1 MTRTASAQLRTTHA
15 KTAPR
20 RAPQQ
25 APVTSRRPRPPA
37 RPAVTA
43 AASGQTSPQVVAPLH
58 DVAEAKELATDDFG
72 VIWLD
77 CGGRPVREALTSLV
91 HLAVDLEGIVTVLD
105 QSTTYV
111 VALVKLPRASFA
123 RFQGALMLAGGQ
135 VIEGGSQSETTE
147 TVFLVS
153 QSAALVS

>member
-1 MTRTASAQLRTTHA
+1 VAQVSATKPLRET
-15 KTAPR
+15 
-20 RAPQQ
+20 
-25 APVTSRRPRPPA
+25 PPDA
-37 RPAVTA
+37 
-43 AASGQTSPQVVAPLH
+43 
-58 DVAEAKELATDDFG
+58 DDFG

-77 CGGRPVREALTSLV
+77 CGGQPVREALGSLV
-91 HLAVDLEGIVTVLD
+91 HLAVELEGIVTVLD

-135 VIEGGSQSETTE
+135 VIEGGGQGETSE

-153 QSAALVS
+153 QSAAA

>member
-1 MTRTASAQLRTTHA
+1 MPRTTASAQLRT
-15 KTAPR
+15 PSQR
-20 RAPQQ
+20 RAPHP
-25 APVTSRRPRPPA
+25 APVTSRRPRRSA

-43 AASGQTSPQVVAPLH
+43 QTLAPTPPQISVKPLH
-58 DVAEAKELATDDFG
+58 EVAEAKELAADDFG

-77 CGGRPVREALTSLV
+77 CGGQPVREALTSLV
-91 HLAVDLEGIVTVLD
+91 HLAVELEGIVTVLD

-111 VALVKLPRASFA
+111 VALVKLPRTSFA

-135 VIEGGSQSETTE
+135 VIEGGGQGETSE

-153 QSAALVS
+153 QSAA